1 MAIGNIKHV
10 IFDVGNVFVRW
21 SPEEIVRL
29 TFGNQCDVESLA
41 KQLFHSEIWFAINRG
56 KLTET
61 DTKHAFMQTCH
72 LTSEQ
77 ADELFFYIKE
87 SLIPLYGTLSLMQR
101 LKAAGYSAYALT
113 DNVHEIVSH
122 LKARHTFWQ
131 HFDGEIISAEF
142 GCMKPGK
149 AIFTHLLERYQLAAD
164 DCVFLDDVLAN
175 VEGAK
180 QVGLHG
186 IQFFN
191 AAQAERELRELGLVF

>member
-1 MAIGNIKHV
+1 MAICDIKHV
-10 IFDVGNVFVRW
+10 IFDIGNVFVRW

-29 TFGNQCDVESLA
+29 TFGNNCDVERLA
-41 KQLFHSEIWFAINRG
+41 KQLFHSDIWFAINRG
-56 KLTET
+56 ELTEAE
-61 DTKHAFMQTCH
+61 TKQAFIQTCQ
-72 LTSEQ
+72 LTAEQ
-77 ADELFFYIKE
+77 ADELFFYVKE
-87 SLIPLYGTLSLMQR
+87 SLIPLYGTLALMQR

-131 HFDGEIISAEF
+131 HFDGEIISAEL

-149 AIFTHLLERYQLAAD
+149 AIFTHLLERYQLAANE
-164 DCVFLDDVLAN
+164 CVFLDDVLAN
-175 VEGAK
+175 IEGAK

-191 AAQAERELRELGLVF
+191 AEQAERELRGLGLAF

>member
-1 MAIGNIKHV
+1 MATCNIKHV

-29 TFGNQCDVESLA
+29 TFGNHCDVESLA

-56 KLTET
+56 ELTEAE
-61 DTKHAFMQTCH
+61 TKQAFMRICH
-72 LTSEQ
+72 LTSDQ

-101 LKAAGYSAYALT
+101 LKMAGYSAYALT

-131 HFDGEIISAEF
+131 HFDGEIISAEL

-149 AIFTHLLERYQLAAD
+149 AIFTHLLERYQLEAG
-164 DCVFLDDVLAN
+164 DCVFLDDVLVN

>member
-1 MAIGNIKHV
+1 MATCNIKHV

-29 TFGNQCDVESLA
+29 TFGNHCDVESLA

-56 KLTET
+56 ELTEAE
-61 DTKHAFMQTCH
+61 TKQAFMRICH
-72 LTSEQ
+72 LTSDQ

-101 LKAAGYSAYALT
+101 LKMAGYSAYALT

-131 HFDGEIISAEF
+131 HFDGEIISAEL

-149 AIFTHLLERYQLAAD
+149 AIFTHLLECYQLEAG
-164 DCVFLDDVLAN
+164 DCVFLDDVLVN

>member
-1 MAIGNIKHV
+1 MAICRIKHV

-21 SPEEIVRL
+21 SPEEIIRL
-29 TFGNQCDVESLA
+29 TFGSECDVVGLS
-41 KQLFHSEIWFAINRG
+41 KQLFHSETWFAINRG
-56 KLTET
+56 ELSEAQ
-61 DTKHAFMQTCH
+61 TKQAFIQHCR

-77 ADELFFYIKE
+77 AEELFFYIKE

-131 HFDGEIISAEF
+131 YFDGEIISAEL

-149 AIFTHLLERYQLAAD
+149 AIFTHLLEHYQLAAG

-191 AAQAERELRELGLVF
+191 AAQAERQLRELGLIF